1 MEAEELTLSVEQLK
15 DLCRRIDDYITQ
27 SRPGFSQDPSQ
38 KLDTFFVKLL
48 EFVTNLARVNAEA
61 HDFMRDDTS
70 LIATLTWYLNN
81 KYRKEDEVKILRT
94 IEVLSKGLV
103 ITWSIPYLNQLV
115 KQTFAILLNPGTSF
129 EACLYCLRIITNV
142 VSLNPSCLNIVIR
155 DVNYKIA
162 LKRVLRLLSEKNS
175 GSELMAMAV
184 NFCYLTDQGI
194 NIQIATQIINIRNTF
209 LGMQSKIESENFHA
223 VEDVANTIHYITLCV
238 STILSRCCQDYTE
251 RSTQDILDNK
261 KSDTSRVKKTVEE
274 VSLIV
279 FAKFFT
285 KLIPLLRTDKGQVIV
300 TSLLKLI
307 KALCPNSV
315 PAEEYDNLWVCSFEL
330 RFYAQSY
337 FLVMVII
344 CGVLLFC
351 RRVLRNLSTS
361 CQWWHLP
368 TLEFKLLCW
377 ILIYILWIES

>member
-70 LIATLTWYLNN
+70 LIATLAWYLNN
-81 KYRKEDEVKILRT
+81 KYRKEDEVKILRS

-115 KQTFAILLNPGTSF
+115 KQTYAILLNPGTSF

-155 DVNYKIA
+155 DVNYKIV
-162 LKRVLRLLSEKNS
+162 LKRVMRLLSEKNS
-175 GSELMAMAV
+175 GSELMAMAL

-194 NIQIATQIINIRNTF
+194 SMQIATQIINIRNTF
-209 LGMQSKIESENFHA
+209 AGMQSKIESENFHA
-223 VEDVANTIHYITLCV
+223 VEDIANTIHYITLCV
-238 STILSRCCQDYTE
+238 STILSRCCQDYNE

-300 TSLLKLI
+300 ISLLKLI
-307 KALCPNSV
+307 KALCPNNV
-315 PAEEYDNLWVCSFEL
+315 PAEEYDNLWVC
-330 RFYAQSY
+330 
-337 FLVMVII
+337 
-344 CGVLLFC
+344 
-351 RRVLRNLSTS
+351 
-361 CQWWHLP
+361 
-368 TLEFKLLCW
+368 
-377 ILIYILWIES
+377 